1 MISATMASGVVEPGA
16 YSTVVLSRRR
26 FVLADATPGSSS
38 RVSSMRRAQLE
49 QCIPRTAIVVVV
61 VVTSCSPSLF
71 LVLRGEDRAP
81 VHAHGAGVVDPAG
94 GQPPEVHDRVA
105 GDRKRRFEIGL
116 RNHEAPG

>member
-1 MISATMASGVVEPGA
+1 MISATMASGVVQPGS

-61 VVTSCSPSLF
+61 LVTSRAPSLF
-71 LVLRGEDRAP
+71 WVLRGQDRAP
-81 VHAHGAGVVDPAG
+81 VHAHGAGVVEPAG
-94 GQPPEVHDRVA
+94 GQPSEIHDRLA
-105 GDRKRRFEIGL
+105 GD
-116 RNHEAPG
+116 